1 MTFDVIDVDKWNRK
15 EYYNHYFSKV
25 PCTYSI
31 TTKIDITKIKEKSKN
46 YILQCFIISQRL

>member
-1 MTFDVIDVDKWNRK
+1 MTFDIIDIDKWNRK
-15 EYYNHYFSKV
+15 EYYNQYFSNV